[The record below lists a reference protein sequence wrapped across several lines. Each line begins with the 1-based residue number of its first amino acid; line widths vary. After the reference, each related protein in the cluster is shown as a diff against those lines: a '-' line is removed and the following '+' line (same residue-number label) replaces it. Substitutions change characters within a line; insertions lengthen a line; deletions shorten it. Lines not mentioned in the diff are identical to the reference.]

1 MSPLKRAERN
11 GRVWTKELLLPGTD
25 NFFHSPAGSVTFLVV
40 FQPVV
45 RIVMIPAS
53 LSISLASV
61 TMRGDRFGI
70 SIQQFSFSECTEGD
84 FLEYV

>member
-1 MSPLKRAERN
+1 MR
-11 GRVWTKELLLPGTD
+11 
-25 NFFHSPAGSVTFLVV
+25 
-40 FQPVV
+40 
-45 RIVMIPAS
+45 PAS